1 MGESGFFWPNTE
13 NFLLLTQIRILSKF
27 LISLSKI
34 HTSPPK
40 KNSSNLN
47 ESQELSGP
55 LPKQLKSVKIL
66 KTFTHAVI
74 YCYILFINIFDCK
87 NSL

>member
-1 MGESGFFWPNTE
+1 MGESGFFWTNTE

-40 KNSSNLN
+40 KTSSNLN
-47 ESQELSGP
+47 ESQELS
-55 LPKQLKSVKIL
+55 
-66 KTFTHAVI
+66 
-74 YCYILFINIFDCK
+74 
-87 NSL
+87 